1 MSLPYLTDD
10 EIDGICEGYTQSA
23 AKVRFLK
30 GLGLPVERKPNGRPL
45 VRRCDWNRNAVEPA
59 GQLPGPGPKWRLAL
73 PR

>member
-30 GLGLPVERKPNGRPL
+30 RMGLPVERKPNGRPL
-45 VRRCDWNRNAVEPA
+45 VRRCDWNRNTVEPG
-59 GQLPGPGPKWRLAL
+59 GQLPGPTPKWKVAL